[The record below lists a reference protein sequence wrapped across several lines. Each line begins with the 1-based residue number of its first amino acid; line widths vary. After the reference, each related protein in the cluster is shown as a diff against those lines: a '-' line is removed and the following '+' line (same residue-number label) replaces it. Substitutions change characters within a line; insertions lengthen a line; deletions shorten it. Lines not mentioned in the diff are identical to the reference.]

1 MDLNLLQLVVLY
13 KEIIRTQMHI
23 DQGTTMWGISKKM
36 AVSRSRRETPEESKL
51 GYTWILDLDTALLHF
66 DLGVLVSGTVRNT
79 FLLFKPQ
86 RLWYFVMVVPVNS
99 CRSSQIFITSSF
111 PTEECLNN
119 IINCPVSF
127 KLYLKNQV
135 FHISPRCR
143 LDRRFI
149 WGNTSVVT
157 VKLDIVQS
165 FIWMIHSILLYN
177 IVLFQ

>member
-23 DQGTTMWGISKKM
+23 DMGTAMWGISKKM
-36 AVSRSRRETPEESKL
+36 AVSRSGRETPEESNP
-51 GYTWILDLDTALLHF
+51 GYTWILDFDTALLHF
-66 DLGVLVSGTVRNT
+66 DLGVLVSETMRNT
-79 FLLFKPQ
+79 FLLLFKPHS
-86 RLWYFVMVVPVNS
+86 LWYFVMVVPVNS
-99 CRSSQIFITSSF
+99 CRSSQIFITPSF

-143 LDRRFI
+143 LEDLFEE
-149 WGNTSVVT
+149 T
-157 VKLDIVQS
+157 Q
-165 FIWMIHSILLYN
+165 
-177 IVLFQ
+177 VL